1 MKKRT
6 WIGIALVMLVSMG
19 GLNAAP
25 VGFSKAKDLAE
36 EFYRVQSR
44 STKKNLPEFVCV
56 YPASRAQKADAPYYI
71 FNVGENQGF
80 VIVSGDDNTRCA
92 VLGYSDH
99 GRFEMTGMPENVR
112 SWLAF
117 YEEGVKLAAEAPVQK
132 QSPRSFEKSKAVV
145 EPLLGTIS
153 YDQSLPYNGMCP
165 TDPVDERLSY
175 TGCVATA
182 LAMIAKYYEYPEKGN
197 GSVDYIT
204 STRGI
209 HVTADLSQSHYDW
222 ANILPA
228 YGSDTIEYTQEQ
240 NDAVALLM
248 RDFGYAVDMDYTS
261 AFSGAYTDP
270 IINGVVDHMGFDSVV
285 SVRERDAY
293 DTQEDWESLLRH
305 ALDNGMPLYYQG
317 YGDGGGHAFVCDGY
331 ADDGYFHIN
340 WGWGGWCDGY
350 FLVHVMDP
358 GDISGAGAGTGG
370 GYARGQ
376 EVLLNLVPP
385 GQALENDYFLTAEDV
400 VTFSTRMEED
410 SLYDMAEPLQASMG
424 RLENK
429 TKAFFNGYVAFALY
443 SEDEFVSVISDS
455 VSLSLGY
462 DKKGEVDAVFDLNLD
477 GVADGEYEIWK
488 VCRSQQ
494 EGSAWNKIF
503 ATRKDMGEL
512 SCMPI
517 VISGGKVGLNPASVL
532 LSVFIDNPVSRQNVS
547 TRIKRNGVLLG
558 TVNMYPEGD
567 DLELLKGVY
576 DFEFFMRG
584 FDTTYVKGLNLQRD
598 TTLSI
603 KMNQTILDPYIRI
616 CRVSYNTMTM
626 LWFACDPREEV
637 NMYPEQ
643 YVVYMDSVVVDT
655 LDAEIEEYVFRGLSL
670 GTHTVGLRALYVGG
684 VSDIV
689 TRNFEVVELANEEM
703 EENAF
708 YLLPNPSADGRFRLM
723 SGRAADICL
732 FSATGQVLL
741 QGRVEAGENE
751 LDLSAYESGYYY
763 LRIVSGSKVE
773 VIKMLKL

>member
-1 MKKRT
+1 MEQLVTNPIKRFT
-6 WIGIALVMLVSMG
+6 CST
-19 GLNAAP
+19 
-25 VGFSKAKDLAE
+25 AKE
-36 EFYRVQSR
+36 HMTRFY
-44 STKKNLPEFVCV
+44 
-56 YPASRAQKADAPYYI
+56 
-71 FNVGENQGF
+71 
-80 VIVSGDDNTRCA
+80 
-92 VLGYSDH
+92 
-99 GRFEMTGMPENVR
+99 
-112 SWLAF
+112 
-117 YEEGVKLAAEAPVQK
+117 
-132 QSPRSFEKSKAVV
+132 
-145 EPLLGTIS
+145 
-153 YDQSLPYNGMCP
+153 
-165 TDPVDERLSY
+165 
-175 TGCVATA
+175 
-182 LAMIAKYYEYPEKGN
+182 
-197 GSVDYIT
+197 
-204 STRGI
+204 
-209 HVTADLSQSHYDW
+209 
-222 ANILPA
+222 
-228 YGSDTIEYTQEQ
+228 
-240 NDAVALLM
+240 
-248 RDFGYAVDMDYTS
+248 
-261 AFSGAYTDP
+261 
-270 IINGVVDHMGFDSVV
+270 
-285 SVRERDAY
+285 
-293 DTQEDWESLLRH
+293 
-305 ALDNGMPLYYQG
+305 
-317 YGDGGGHAFVCDGY
+317 
-331 ADDGYFHIN
+331 
-340 WGWGGWCDGY
+340 
-350 FLVHVMDP
+350 
-358 GDISGAGAGTGG
+358 
-370 GYARGQ
+370 
-376 EVLLNLVPP
+376 
-385 GQALENDYFLTAEDV
+385 
-400 VTFSTRMEED
+400 
-410 SLYDMAEPLQASMG
+410 
-424 RLENK
+424 

-443 SEDEFVSVISDS
+443 SEGEFVSVISDS

-723 SGRAADICL
+723 SGRAADMCL

-763 LRIVSGSKVE
+763 LRIVSGSNVE